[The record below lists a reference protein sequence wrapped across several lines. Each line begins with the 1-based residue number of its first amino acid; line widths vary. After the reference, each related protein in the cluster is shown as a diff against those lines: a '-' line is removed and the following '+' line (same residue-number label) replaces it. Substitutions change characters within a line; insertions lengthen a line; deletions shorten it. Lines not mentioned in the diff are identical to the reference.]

1 MAKYTFNQ
9 LAAGTRKRDRRKGA
23 NNMARSQE
31 NGAEIPQEGQKPAS
45 QALPF
50 ERIEAAVKSVKY
62 GVVQLIIQD
71 GRVVQIDKTEKIRL
85 V

>member
-1 MAKYTFNQ
+1 MKDNVRQQPQPPKPSLTLPMEAI
-9 LAAGTRKRDRRKGA
+9 
-23 NNMARSQE
+23 QE
-31 NGAEIPQEGQKPAS
+31 AVEGVR
-45 QALPF
+45 F
-50 ERIEAAVKSVKY
+50 